1 MYIYIY
7 ISEGPRYSTMIPKR
21 PLVLVAPQNASNSPV
36 LLQNLTDFDTSFFVD
51 VISCCHVMSS
61 GICTG
66 HSTFLLKKPRIPV
79 APVVNES
86 TGRIQYGLLFFD
98 SAASSS
104 LSESYSH
111 RPTNRWAGT
120 FRVWTPNLS
129 ALDSPGWH
137 NHSLTTSN
145 LSSYILP
152 ITLQHLHD
160 TFISTYLHFHCIPHS
175 YNSEVRCQY
184 TPLQSNIHVSKGHC
198 SSAITPWFWT
208 ISLLRSN
215 YSSRSSQKE
224 RNSNSLVTTVD
235 TRLLLLLRGGKPN
248 NSRCICPLT
257 FLSEYLTRLT
267 EAVYGVWIPILGALP
282 RTNIHHRPP
291 TCLCGGPLRECL
303 CAENFTVTLLL
314 RNTRMCS

>member
-36 LLQNLTDFDTSFFVD
+36 LLLNLTDFDTSFFVD

-104 LSESYSH
+104 LSESYSR
-111 RPTNRWAGT
+111 RPANCCVGNS
-120 FRVWTPNLS
+120 RVWTPNLS

-137 NHSLTTSN
+137 NHSLTTSSP
-145 LSSYILP
+145 SSYILP
-152 ITLQHLHD
+152 ITLQHLHEKI
-160 TFISTYLHFHCIPHS
+160 ISTYLHIHCIPHS
-175 YNSEVRCQY
+175 YNSEVCCQY
-184 TPLQSNIHVSKGHC
+184 TPLQSNIHVSQVHC
-198 SSAITPWFWT
+198 GSAITPGF
-208 ISLLRSN
+208 
-215 YSSRSSQKE
+215 
-224 RNSNSLVTTVD
+224 
-235 TRLLLLLRGGKPN
+235 
-248 NSRCICPLT
+248 
-257 FLSEYLTRLT
+257 
-267 EAVYGVWIPILGALP
+267 
-282 RTNIHHRPP
+282 
-291 TCLCGGPLRECL
+291 
-303 CAENFTVTLLL
+303 
-314 RNTRMCS
+314 